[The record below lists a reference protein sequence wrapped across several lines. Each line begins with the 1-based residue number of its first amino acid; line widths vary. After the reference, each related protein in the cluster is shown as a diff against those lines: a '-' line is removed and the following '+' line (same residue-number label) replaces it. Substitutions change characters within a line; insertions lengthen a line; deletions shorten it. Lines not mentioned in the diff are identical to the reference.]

1 MIYILILQEKKKK
14 KDYDK
19 LAEILEVRIQIFL
32 F

>member
-1 MIYILILQEKKKK
+1 MIYILILQEKK